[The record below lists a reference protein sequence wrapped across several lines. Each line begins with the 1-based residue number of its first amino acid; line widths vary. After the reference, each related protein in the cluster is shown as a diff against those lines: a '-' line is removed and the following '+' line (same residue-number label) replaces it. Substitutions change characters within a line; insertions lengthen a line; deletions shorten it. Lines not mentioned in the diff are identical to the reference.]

1 MLCSDFALFF
11 KRIVEFIYCHMVKSS
26 GEGFSQLQEA
36 QASTNNSL
44 TGLNEQIGDL
54 HIDIFRY
61 VMSKGSTS
69 NRQVSNA

>member
-1 MLCSDFALFF
+1 
-11 KRIVEFIYCHMVKSS
+11 MVKSS

-61 VMSKGSTS
+61 LMSKGSTS